1 MFTVLEITTINVL
14 EKLKKGYHQLYGHQS
29 TQSIAFLLQAAE
41 RILATLA
48 QGNAPYHNVEH
59 TVLVAAVGQEI
70 LLGKQRLDGYVT
82 PYNWLHYMLA
92 LLCHDIGY
100 VQGACL
106 QDVPWE
112 RRYWVGGDSL
122 RDGKAERAITLNP
135 GSTDASLAPYHIER
149 SKQYV
154 QEQFGSYSF
163 INVELIQRYIERT
176 RFPVP
181 TDSAYQSTSDYAGLT
196 RAADLIGQLSD
207 PRYLQKMVAL
217 FAEFEETGANQRLGY
232 SSADDLCLGY
242 PTFFRQTVYP
252 YLGDAIRY
260 LHATFAGKQIVAS
273 LYNNV
278 TAAEKCRR
286 LN

>member
-1 MFTVLEITTINVL
+1 MFTVLEITAINVL
-14 EKLKKGYHQLYGHQS
+14 ERLKKGYHQLYGHQS
-29 TQSIAFLLQAAE
+29 TQSITVLIQAAE

-48 QGNAPYHNVEH
+48 QGNVPYHNVEH
-59 TVLVAAVGQEI
+59 TILVAAVGQEI
-70 LLGKQRLDGYVT
+70 LLGKQRFDGYVT
-82 PYNWLHYMLA
+82 PYNGLHYMLA

-112 RRYWVGGDSL
+112 RRYWIGGDL
-122 RDGKAERAITLNP
+122 TITLSP
-135 GSTDASLAPYHIER
+135 GSTDASLAPHHIER

-154 QEQFGSYSF
+154 QEQFGSYSS

-176 RFPVP
+176 RFPIP
-181 TDSAYQSTSDYAGLT
+181 TDSAYQPASDYAGLT

-207 PRYLQKMVAL
+207 PRYLQKTVAL
-217 FAEFEETGANQRLGY
+217 FTEFEEMGANQRLGY
-232 SSADDLCLGY
+232 NSADDLCLGY
-242 PTFFRQTVYP
+242 PAFFRQMVYP